1 MEGDVVEQASTSREA
16 NAPREVCWAILTDPD
31 RGADWLTFADE
42 VRAEGDPGIGQ
53 VLVAKGALIGVPI
66 HARSEVHRYDEPSA
80 FGWRGEE
87 PFPTS
92 VVVELEDLED
102 GRTKLTTT
110 LEADP
115 GRFFPVG
122 KKMAMRT
129 IRKQFSRS
137 ADQLVELAEAEAG

>member
-1 MEGDVVEQASTSREA
+1 VEQVTSTREA
-16 NAPREVCWAILTDPD
+16 AAPPAVCWAILTDPD
-31 RGADWLTFADE
+31 RGAEWLTFADE
-42 VRAEGDPGIGQ
+42 VRAEGERGVGQ
-53 VLVAKGALIGVPI
+53 RLIAKGSLLGVPI
-66 HARSEVHRYDEPSA
+66 HARSEVHRFEEPWA
-80 FGWRGEE
+80 FGWRGDE

-92 VVVELEDLED
+92 VVIELEELEG

-122 KKMAMRT
+122 RKMAMRA

-137 ADQLVELAEAEAG
+137 ADNLVELAEAEAG